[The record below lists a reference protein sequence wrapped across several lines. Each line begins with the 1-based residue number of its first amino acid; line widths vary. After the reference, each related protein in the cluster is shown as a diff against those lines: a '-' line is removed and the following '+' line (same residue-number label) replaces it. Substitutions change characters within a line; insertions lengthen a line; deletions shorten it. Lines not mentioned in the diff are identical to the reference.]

1 VFGSVRRCRLLRGKD
16 SLGQRGMQQLQVVQ
30 QPLVVAIVHQLEQ
43 NACLRVSCGGAD
55 GLKSRSNTPA
65 TYVLACGEQGGGGL
79 TKLVN
84 GEPLEAALLGHRRG
98 DIEDHLAVSDGVAGP
113 VLDVVVQHD
122 LPST

>member
-1 VFGSVRRCRLLRGKD
+1 MASRVDPTHRLRMCSHVGSR
-16 SLGQRGMQQLQVVQ
+16 
-30 QPLVVAIVHQLEQ
+30 
-43 NACLRVSCGGAD
+43 
-55 GLKSRSNTPA
+55 
-65 TYVLACGEQGGGGL
+65 GGGL